1 MARTTIADVKLIL
14 DNTTL
19 PDSVITAF
27 IKSAN
32 IFVTNALGSSALDND
47 TLQDIECW
55 ITAHL
60 ISFTLERQS
69 KKESAG
75 SASVEY
81 AGKFDGIGLKGTSY
95 GQMAISLDTTGIL
108 ETVSGGNQS
117 ITMEAL

>member
-14 DNTTL
+14 DNTIL
-19 PDSVITAF
+19 SDAVITAF
-27 IKSAN
+27 IKSSN
-32 IFVTNALGSSALDND
+32 IFVTNTLGTSALDDD

-75 SASVEY
+75 SASIEY

-108 ETVSGGNQS
+108 ETVSGGNQT